1 MYPYINQ
8 RPTLLGKL
16 QLFSSSLPVSN
27 SSPYPPSRPR
37 VGLCTPLHTHGSNI
51 DTITC
56 AVTDTYLLSLTPLD
70 IHSMPLYTTDAL
82 NYGAHQMN
90 ITSLE
95 ALQESMPRG
104 IKVTWAN
111 GKIRYTVRASK
122 NGKKESLGTFI
133 CQKLAIETLTRFK
146 MGTPIKLSQEEMAQ
160 IVSEETDKE
169 VRRMWAAEEK
179 EKSKTPRE
187 VMLAILASVPT
198 HLLDSK
204 KPYYHMEDDG
214 RTVVIPAALVEEYFN
229 SVMYLADVPDE
240 DISDQP
246 PSADEQ
252 VINDFFR
259 KKRPTDASDL

>member
-1 MYPYINQ
+1 
-8 RPTLLGKL
+8 
-16 QLFSSSLPVSN
+16 
-27 SSPYPPSRPR
+27 
-37 VGLCTPLHTHGSNI
+37 
-51 DTITC
+51 
-56 AVTDTYLLSLTPLD
+56 
-70 IHSMPLYTTDAL
+70 
-82 NYGAHQMN
+82 MN

-111 GKIRYTVRASK
+111 GKIRYTVRSSK
-122 NGKKESLGTFI
+122 NGRKVSLGTFI

-146 MGTPIKLSQEEMAQ
+146 MGVPIKLTQEEMQQ

-179 EKSKTPRE
+179 EKSKAPKE
-187 VMLAILASVPT
+187 VMLAILAKLPATS
-198 HLLDSK
+198 LLDSK

-214 RTVVIPAALVEEYFN
+214 RVIMIPVAVVEEFFTN
-229 SVMYLADVPDE
+229 LMHLADEPEE

-246 PSADEQ
+246 PAVDEDT
-252 VINDFFR
+252 VNAFFS